1 MTQILIIEDNRGLN
15 NGLYKALKNENRTL
29 TSCWDL
35 QSAREQLC
43 CQTPDLILLD
53 LNLPDG
59 NGLSLLKELRK
70 RGQTPAVILLTAN
83 DTDEDMVKGLEMGA
97 DDYITKPFSLSV
109 LRARVNTQLRK
120 LSTIA
125 ESMTKI
131 GPYVF
136 NFSTQEF
143 SVDGNPVYLSKTEQ
157 KLLRLLVENRGR
169 TMERG
174 TLVDWIWTDGSDYVD
189 ENALSV
195 TIKRLRDKLHGQDV
209 IKTVYGIGYMWEK
222 QE

>member
-1 MTQILIIEDNRGLN
+1 MTQILIIEDDKGLN
-15 NGLYKALKNENRTL
+15 NGLCKSLKSENRKL

-35 QSAREQLC
+35 RSAREQLD
-43 CQTPDLILLD
+43 CQTPDLVLLD

-59 NGLSLLKELRK
+59 NGLSLLKELRES
-70 RGQTPAVILLTAN
+70 GQTPAVILLTAN
-83 DTDEDMVKGLEMGA
+83 DTDEDVVTGLELGA
-97 DDYITKPFSLSV
+97 DDYITKPFSLSI

-120 LSTIA
+120 LCTGA
-125 ESMTKI
+125 EAVAKI

-136 NFSTQEF
+136 NFSAQEF
-143 SVDGNPVYLSKTEQ
+143 SVDGNPVDLSKTEQ
-157 KLLRLLVENRGR
+157 KLLRLLVENCGR

-174 TLVDWIWTDGSDYVD
+174 VLVDRIWTDGSDYVD

-195 TIKRLRDKLHGQDV
+195 TVKRLRDKLHAQDA

>member
-1 MTQILIIEDNRGLN
+1 MTQILIIEDDKGLN
-15 NGLYKALKNENRTL
+15 NGLCKALKNENRKL

-35 QSAREQLC
+35 QSAREQLG
-43 CQTPDLILLD
+43 CQMPDLILLD

-59 NGLSLLKELRK
+59 NGLSLLKELRES
-70 RGQTPAVILLTAN
+70 GQTPAVILLTAN
-83 DTDEDMVKGLEMGA
+83 DTDEDVVTGLELGA
-97 DDYITKPFSLSV
+97 DDYITKPFSLSI

-120 LSTIA
+120 LCTGA
-125 ESMTKI
+125 EPVTKI

-136 NFSTQEF
+136 NFSAQEF
-143 SVDGNPVYLSKTEQ
+143 SMDGNPVDLSKTEQ
-157 KLLRLLVENRGR
+157 KLLRLLVENCGR

-174 TLVDWIWTDGSDYVD
+174 TLVDRIWTDGSDYVD

-195 TIKRLRDKLHGQDV
+195 TIKRLRDKLHAQDA